1 MAVVDQDFDSCPLP
15 VTEDEDATAER
26 IMGQLRL
33 ANPRKPINPFAEIL
47 RLDRDTGHVP
57 ERHEDV
63 FACVE
68 TPLYRMGGAV
78 EILAS

>member
-1 MAVVDQDFDSCPLP
+1 MAWSSWAQPGMLAFASSASDQSVF
-15 VTEDEDATAER
+15 VAG
-26 IMGQLRL
+26 MGDTDD
-33 ANPRKPINPFAEIL
+33 EIL

-68 TPLYRMGGAV
+68 TRLYRMGGAV